1 MQSNCFVLPTHV
13 LKDCFFET
21 VLFASFCGTK
31 LSYSQVFVCIRILF
45 DEIYWSKILI
55 GFLNKIHRNSSDE
68 SLYCHA
74 AIDGCAISN
83 ELIYIR
89 FVYSHAKRCGMIWYS
104 FDGRH
109 RHALNIILV
118 CVRIIPKFRIP
129 FDWIF
134 ISFCRKKNE
143 FHLIEPHIVRTES
156 STLFIFH
163 SPFYYRLAF
172 TLTLNTKN
180 IDMFNPMLIDFDCY
194 HYLDAKT
201 FMNHECARI
210 RFCCYV
216 SRWVCVVWLM
226 IKRERLKMLRHNTHS
241 HTWIGGRRQGRPRPD
256 NYSAR

>member
-21 VLFASFCGTK
+21 VLFTSFCGTK

-118 CVRIIPKFRIP
+118 CVRIIPKSRIP

-134 ISFCRKKNE
+134 ISFCQKKKWIP
-143 FHLIEPHIVRTES
+143 FDWTAHRPYWIVHSVHLPFTILLSSRLHLDTEYEK
-156 STLFIFH
+156 H
-163 SPFYYRLAF
+163 W
-172 TLTLNTKN
+172 
-180 IDMFNPMLIDFDCY
+180 
-194 HYLDAKT
+194 
-201 FMNHECARI
+201 
-210 RFCCYV
+210 YV
-216 SRWVCVVWLM
+216 
-226 IKRERLKMLRHNTHS
+226 
-241 HTWIGGRRQGRPRPD
+241 
-256 NYSAR
+256 